1 VNKNLVRVGMSV
13 LKYMSR
19 RKKDSLIPFPLNISY
34 DSSKTEEKQ
43 IVEFDPNR
51 IEPGEI
57 IIVKVEKW
65 RGLSNSFFAVMNVDG
80 REIIVKPLNE
90 KVSE

>member
-1 VNKNLVRVGMSV
+1 MV

-19 RKKDSLIPFPLNISY
+19 RRKDSLIPLPLNISY
-34 DSSKTEEKQ
+34 DNSKTEEKQ

-65 RGLSNSFFAVMNVDG
+65 RGLSSSFFAVMNVDG
-80 REIIVKPLNE
+80 REIICKAI
-90 KVSE
+90 K